1 MSIIRDSANIF
12 FQALTCQLEDVV
24 AEFEDTNEPDDYE
37 EDDLKHD
44 DISQRSE
51 QLVSGG
57 KDDCYSR

>member
-1 MSIIRDSANIF
+1 MHKNRIYV

-24 AEFEDTNEPDDYE
+24 AEFEDTNVQDDYE

-44 DISQRSE
+44 GISQRSE